1 MCRTPG
7 WMPSAWL
14 DAAAGPRCRR
24 RLSMSPAR
32 SGVADLAGGLR
43 ATRLSRKAAN
53 P

>member
-1 MCRTPG
+1 
-7 WMPSAWL
+7 
-14 DAAAGPRCRR
+14 
-24 RLSMSPAR
+24 MSPAR